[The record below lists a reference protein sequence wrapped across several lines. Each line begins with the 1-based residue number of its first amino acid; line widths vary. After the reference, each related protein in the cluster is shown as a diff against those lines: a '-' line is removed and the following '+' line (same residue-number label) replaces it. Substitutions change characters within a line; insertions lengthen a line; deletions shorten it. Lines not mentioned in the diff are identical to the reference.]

1 MAVPNHRLAVQAVQV
16 PSRSQILLRRLPP
29 RSQIPPRSRFRPS
42 CQIPS
47 GGQVIMQAA
56 MILRVGRAVS
66 IVNLY

>member
-1 MAVPNHRLAVQAVQV
+1 MAVPNYRLAVQAVQV
-16 PSRSQILLRRLPP
+16 PSRSQILPRSLPP
-29 RSQIPPRSRFRPS
+29 R